1 MTAPIYPG
9 SFDPVTLGHVDV
21 IARAVAALGRLCVA
35 VVANP
40 SKTPLLPA
48 DERAALIRTEVDR
61 VGVPDVEVV
70 TFDGLLVDL
79 CTDRG
84 ATVVVKG
91 LRDGADLAGEAAM
104 ARMNRAMTGL
114 ETLFLVS
121 APAHV
126 HLSSSLVREVARL
139 GGPVDHA
146 VGPAVAAALA
156 ASPARTRTPG
166 AGEAR
171 R

>member
-21 IARAVAALGRLCVA
+21 MARAVAALGRLCVA

-40 SKTPLLPA
+40 SKSPLLTA
-48 DERAALIRTEVDR
+48 DERVTLIRAEVER
-61 VGVPDVEVV
+61 VGLADVEVV
-70 TFDGLLVDL
+70 AFDGLLVDL
-79 CTDRG
+79 CAQRG

-91 LRDGADLAGEAAM
+91 LRGPADLDGELPM
-104 ARMNRAMTGL
+104 AQMNRAMAGV
-114 ETLFLVS
+114 ETLFVAT
-121 APAHV
+121 APEHS

-139 GGPVDHA
+139 GGPVAHA
-146 VGPAVAAALA
+146 VGPAVAEALRRAAGPSEG
-156 ASPARTRTPG
+156 SPEG
-166 AGEAR
+166 R

>member
-9 SFDPVTLGHVDV
+9 SFDPVTLGHLDV
-21 IARAVAALGRLCVA
+21 MARAVAALGRLCVA

-40 SKTPLLPA
+40 SKAPLLAA
-48 DERAALIRTEVDR
+48 DERVALIRTEVAR
-61 VGVPDVEVV
+61 IGLEDVEVV
-70 TFDGLLVDL
+70 AFDGLLVDL
-79 CTDRG
+79 CARRG

-91 LRDGADLAGEAAM
+91 LRGPADLDGELPM
-104 ARMNRAMTGL
+104 AQMNRAMAGV
-114 ETLFLVS
+114 ETLLLAT
-121 APAHV
+121 APEHS

-146 VGPAVAAALA
+146 VGPAVAAALRRA
-156 ASPARTRTPG
+156 AGG

>member
-21 IARAVAALGRLCVA
+21 MVRAAAALGPICVA

-40 SKTPLLPA
+40 SKTPLLPT
-48 DERAALIRTEVDR
+48 DERVALIRTEAER
-61 VGVPDVEVV
+61 AGLSDVEVIA
-70 TFDGLLVDL
+70 FDGLLVDL
-79 CTDRG
+79 CAQRG

-91 LRDGADLAGEAAM
+91 LRGSADLDGELPM
-104 ARMNRAMTGL
+104 AQMNRAMAGV
-114 ETLFLVS
+114 ETLFVAT
-121 APAHV
+121 APEHS

-146 VGPAVAAALA
+146 VGPAVAAALRRA
-156 ASPARTRTPG
+156 ARQTGG
-166 AGEAR
+166 ATEPR

>member
-21 IARAVAALGRLCVA
+21 MARAAAALGGLCVA

-48 DERAALIRTEVDR
+48 DERVALIRGELER
-61 VGVPDVEVV
+61 VGVAGVEVV
-70 TFDGLLVDL
+70 AFDGLLVDL
-79 CTDRG
+79 CAQRR

-91 LRDGADLAGEAAM
+91 LRGPADLDGELPM
-104 ARMNRAMTGL
+104 AQMNRAMTGV
-114 ETLFLVS
+114 ETLFVPT
-121 APAHV
+121 APEHA
-126 HLSSSLVREVARL
+126 HLSSTLVREVARL
-139 GGPVDHA
+139 GGPIEHA
-146 VGPAVAAALA
+146 VGPAVAAAL
-156 ASPARTRTPG
+156 RRV
-166 AGEAR
+166 AGPSGGSAGGR

>member
-21 IARAVAALGRLCVA
+21 MTRAVAALGRLCVA

-48 DERAALIRTEVDR
+48 DERVALIRGELAR
-61 VGVPDVEVV
+61 VGLDDVEVV
-70 TFDGLLVDL
+70 AFDGLLVDL
-79 CTDRG
+79 CTQRG

-91 LRDGADLAGEAAM
+91 LRGAADLDGELPM
-104 ARMNRAMTGL
+104 AQMNRAMSGV
-114 ETLFLVS
+114 ETLFVAT
-121 APAHV
+121 APEHS

-139 GGPVDHA
+139 GGPLDHA
-146 VGPAVAAALA
+146 VGPAVAAALRA
-156 ASPARTRTPG
+156 ARATGGSAEP
-166 AGEAR
+166 R